1 MAKESNQK
9 AKLLYLIKIFE
20 EKTDQE
26 HPITINELISL
37 LANFGISAER
47 KSLYRDIELLQSFG
61 YDIIAQRSKTYG
73 YYLASR
79 IFELAELKLLV
90 DAVQSSKFITHKKS
104 NELIK
109 KIESLASEH
118 EAKQLQRQV
127 YVANR
132 IKNANES
139 IYYNVDRIH
148 SAIGENSKIS
158 FKYFDWTMNKEKAFR
173 KDGEKYTVS
182 PWALTWDDENYYLVA
197 YETET
202 DMVKHYRVD
211 KMMYID
217 ALCEK
222 RDGKKKFAEFD
233 MAIYSKKFFGMFNG
247 NEETVTIR
255 CHKSIAGVIIDR
267 FGKDITL
274 FPDDTEHFK
283 ANINVAV
290 SPMFLGWVFNF
301 GDKMEI
307 VSPKGVISKF
317 KEMAQGVVDKYE
329 QV

>member
-1 MAKESNQK
+1 MAKASNQK

-20 EKTDQE
+20 EKTDEE
-26 HPITINELISL
+26 HPITINELIAEL
-37 LANFGISAER
+37 EQVGIKAER
-47 KSLYRDIELLQSFG
+47 KSLYSDIEILQSFG
-61 YDIIAQRSKTYG
+61 FDIVAQRSKTYG

-79 IFELAELKLLV
+79 DFELAELKLLV

-109 KIESLASEH
+109 KIEQLSSSHDAEL
-118 EAKQLQRQV
+118 LQRQV

-148 SAIGENSKIS
+148 NAIGENSKIS
-158 FKYFDWTMNKEKAFR
+158 FKYFDWTMDKEKQFR
-173 KDGEKYTVS
+173 RDGSKYIVS

-217 ALCEK
+217 TIHEK

-247 NEETVTIR
+247 SEETVTIR
-255 CHKSIAGVIIDR
+255 CDKSLAGVIIDR

-274 FPDDTEHFK
+274 FPDDENNFK
-283 ANINVAV
+283 VNINVAV
-290 SPMFLGWVFNF
+290 SPMFLAWVFNF
-301 GDKMEI
+301 GEKMTI
-307 VSPKGVISKF
+307 VSPKRVIEQF
-317 KEMAQGVVDKYE
+317 KEMARSVIDKYE
-329 QV
+329 